1 VTKLRENIDKVKL
14 RMKSNSDE
22 IDDYVTF
29 LKDLKGDKYNSKLI
43 QSENYKILNRIFL
56 ELKSQKNVSPE

>member
-1 VTKLRENIDKVKL
+1 ME
-14 RMKSNSDE
+14 SNSDE

-43 QSENYKILNRIFL
+43 QSENYKTLNRIFL